1 MAEEISARE
10 LWEPQRG
17 AAILTLLHTLLHSNG
32 QMMSW
37 VQEYTSL
44 KSREV
49 YPPMGDGEGRQSI
62 CRTIRVPLQRYV
74 WDHICVYSHFRR
86 QEEIGW
92 TQSNHCLPKQ
102 WTCGQKMGFCLILLL
117 ALAFC
122 GERLHVRR
130 AVLEFSPPLLPLV
143 LAAFVLLPVTWQT
156 SLTPPLQLSALR
168 WQFQVFVNWWW
179 ATSPQ
184 AARCKCQ
191 HSFRGSSRIQQSLV
205 VLPRIIKCLS
215 LWASDLSFLNE
226 IWQSDH

>member
-143 LAAFVLLPVTWQT
+143 LAAFVLLPVTWQP
-156 SLTPPLQLSALR
+156 SLTHPFSSQPSG
-168 WQFQVFVNWWW
+168 
-179 ATSPQ
+179 
-184 AARCKCQ
+184 
-191 HSFRGSSRIQQSLV
+191 GSSR
-205 VLPRIIKCLS
+205 S
-215 LWASDLSFLNE
+215 LWIDGEQRLLKQLDVNVNTRFEAAAEFSSLLSFSPEL
-226 IWQSDH
+226 